1 MTLPLRRS
9 PGWLAIPVLLV
20 LALALAGSAQAPAG
34 TAAPA
39 ALPPGALSPTDT
51 QRATARKVGR
61 ILEEAHYSRA
71 SLDERMSD
79 VVYHRYLDFLDGQRS
94 YFLASDIDE
103 FNTYRLQ
110 FGDMIRTGN
119 IDPAYLI
126 FARFQQRNRERIQKA
141 IDLLKSEP
149 DWTLNESFE
158 FDRSKLSWPTEQAAM
173 DEVWR
178 KRVKNDALSLM
189 LTGKQWPDVADVL
202 RKRYERVLKRVD
214 QVTTEDVFEGLMN
227 AYARAFDPHSSYF
240 SPRSS
245 EEYRIQM
252 SLNYEGI
259 GASLQLVDD
268 YVTIMNVLEGGP
280 AAVAGT
286 LNTNDRITGVGQG
299 HEGAFTDVI
308 GWRLDDVV
316 QLIRG
321 KAGTSV
327 RLQVLPAGAAPGSGE
342 KVLEFVRNRVTLE
355 AQAAHKEVKTVARN
369 GRTLKIG
376 VITVPGFYQ
385 DIAAQNAGDENYR
398 STTHDVLKLL
408 RELKTENVDG
418 LVLDLRGDGGGYL
431 PEATALTGLFIDH
444 GPVVQLRDTAGRLE
458 VLDDPEPVPAYDGP
472 LAVLVDR
479 LSASAS
485 EIFAGAIQDY
495 HRGVILGQ
503 TTFGKGTVQNLVP
516 LDRWATKPSNGQLT
530 VTIGKFYRVTG
541 ESTQHRGVE
550 PDVPLASPL
559 DTKEVGESALESALP
574 WDRIAGVPFKASA
587 GSSAAPPVAALA
599 TEEGTRAQRDPDY
612 RWLVSDI
619 AAIDSVRDQHS
630 LSLNLKARRE
640 ERTRIEGERLAR
652 ENSRRAAKNL
662 PALKSVDEI
671 DKTKDEVADVVLEQA
686 TQVMA
691 DIVVGAHPPQ
701 PAQKTARSG

>member
-1 MTLPLRRS
+1 MSQPLRRS
-9 PGWLAIPVLLV
+9 PRWLIASVLLV
-20 LALALAGSAQAPAG
+20 FALALAGSAQAPAG
-34 TAAPA
+34 TSV
-39 ALPPGALSPTDT
+39 LPPGTLGPTDM

-71 SLDERMSD
+71 SLDERMSG
-79 VVYHRYLDFLDGQRS
+79 VVYHRYLEFLDGQRS
-94 YFLASDIDE
+94 YFLASDIEE
-103 FNTYRLQ
+103 FNAYGKQ
-110 FGDMIRTGN
+110 FGDMIRTGS

-126 FARFQQRNRERIQKA
+126 FARFQQRNRERLQHA
-141 IDLLKSEP
+141 LALLKTEP
-149 DWTLNESFE
+149 DFTVNESFE
-158 FDRSKLSWPTEQAAM
+158 FDRTHAPWPGDAATM
-173 DEVWR
+173 DELWR

-189 LTGKQWPDVADVL
+189 LAGKQWPDAAEVL

-214 QVTTEDVFEGLMN
+214 QVTSEDVFEGLMN
-227 AYARAFDPHSSYF
+227 CYARAFDPHSSYF

-259 GASLQLVDD
+259 GASLQIVDD

-280 AAVAGT
+280 AAMAGT
-286 LNTNDRITGVGQG
+286 LTTNDRITGVGQG
-299 HEGAFTDVI
+299 HDGPFTDVI

-321 KAGTSV
+321 KAGTTV
-327 RLQVLPAGAAPGSGE
+327 RLQVLPAGAAPGGAE
-342 KVLEFVRNRVTLE
+342 KIMEFVRNKVTLE
-355 AQAAHKEVKTVARN
+355 AQAAHKDVRSVARN

-408 RELKTENVDG
+408 RDLKSENVDG
-418 LVLDLRGDGGGYL
+418 LLVDLRGDGGGYL
-431 PEATALTGLFIDH
+431 PEATALTGLFINH

-458 VLDDPEPVPAYDGP
+458 VLDDPEPAPAYDGP

-495 HRGVILGQ
+495 HRGIILGQ

-516 LDRWATKPSNGQLT
+516 LDRWSQKPVNGQLT

-574 WDRIAGVPFKASA
+574 WDRIAGVPFRVSTASA
-587 GSSAAPPVAALA
+587 AVPPVAALA
-599 TEEGTRAQRDPDY
+599 TEEDARAQRDPDY
-612 RWLVSDI
+612 RWLLSDI
-619 AAIDSVRDQHS
+619 AAIDSVRGQHS
-630 LSLNLKARRE
+630 VSLNLKARRE
-640 ERTRIEGERLAR
+640 ERARVDAERLTR

-662 PALKSVDEI
+662 PPLKSVEELE
-671 DKTKDEVADVVLEQA
+671 KTKDKDEAADVVLEQA

-691 DIVVGAHPPQ
+691 DMVSGAHIQPQ
-701 PAQKTARSG
+701 TKTARASG

>member
-1 MTLPLRRS
+1 MSQPLRRS
-9 PGWLAIPVLLV
+9 PRWLIASVLLV
-20 LALALAGSAQAPAG
+20 FALALAGSAQAPAG
-34 TAAPA
+34 TSV
-39 ALPPGALSPTDT
+39 LPPGTLGPTDM

-61 ILEEAHYSRA
+61 ILEGAHYGRA
-71 SLDERMSD
+71 SHDERVSG
-79 VVYHRYLDFLDGQRS
+79 VVYHRALEFRDGQRS
-94 YFLASDIDE
+94 YFLASDIEE
-103 FNTYRLQ
+103 FNAYGKQ
-110 FGDMIRTGN
+110 FGDMIRTGT
-119 IDPAYLI
+119 IDPSYRV
-126 FARFQQRNRERIQKA
+126 FALSQQRNRERFQHA
-141 IDLLKSEP
+141 LALLKTEP
-149 DWTLNESFE
+149 DFTVNGSFE
-158 FDRSKLSWPTEQAAM
+158 FDRTHAPWPGDAATM
-173 DEVWR
+173 DELWR

-189 LTGKQWPDVADVL
+189 LAGKQWADAAEVL

-214 QVTTEDVFEGLMN
+214 QVTSEDVFEGLMN
-227 AYARAFDPHSSYF
+227 SYARTFDPHSSYF

-252 SLNYEGI
+252 SLNYEGL
-259 GASLQLVDD
+259 GASLQIVDD
-268 YVTIMNVLEGGP
+268 YVTIMTVLEGGP
-280 AAVAGT
+280 AAMAGT
-286 LNTNDRITGVGQG
+286 LTTNDRITGVGQG
-299 HEGAFTDVI
+299 HDGAFTDVI

-321 KAGTSV
+321 KAGTTV
-327 RLQVLPAGAAPGSGE
+327 RLQVLPAGAAPGGAE
-342 KVLEFVRNRVTLE
+342 KIMEFVRNKVTLE
-355 AQAAHKEVKTVARN
+355 AQAAHKDVRSVARN

-408 RELKTENVDG
+408 RDLKSENVDG
-418 LVLDLRGDGGGYL
+418 LLVDLRGDGGGYL
-431 PEATALTGLFIDH
+431 PEATALTGLFINH

-458 VLDDPEPVPAYDGP
+458 VLDDPEPAPAYDGP

-516 LDRWATKPSNGQLT
+516 LDRWSPKPVNGQLT
-530 VTIGKFYRVTG
+530 VTIGKFYRVTC

-550 PDVPLASPL
+550 PDVPLASSL
-559 DTKEVGESALESALP
+559 NIKEIGESALESALP
-574 WDRIAGVPFKASA
+574 WDRIAGVPFRMSA
-587 GSSAAPPVAALA
+587 GTAAAPPVAALA
-599 TEEGTRAQRDPDY
+599 TEEDARAQHDPDY

-619 AAIDSVRDQHS
+619 AAIDSVRGQHS
-630 LSLNLKARRE
+630 VSLNLKARRD
-640 ERTRIEGERLAR
+640 ERARIEGERLAR

-662 PALKSVDEI
+662 PALKSVEEL
-671 DKTKDEVADVVLEQA
+671 DKSKDEAADVVLEQA

-691 DIVVGAHPPQ
+691 DMVTGAHPQ
-701 PAQKTARSG
+701 PPQKTARAS

>member
-1 MTLPLRRS
+1 MPQLLRRS
-9 PGWLAIPVLLV
+9 PAWFTAAAVAV
-20 LALALAGSAQAPAG
+20 LALALAGSAPAPANT
-34 TAAPA
+34 TALLPA
-39 ALPPGALSPTDT
+39 GAIAPTDG
-51 QRATARKVGR
+51 QRQTARRVGR

-71 SLDERMSD
+71 AIDDKMSD
-79 VVYHRYLDFLDGQRS
+79 VVYERYLEFLDGQRS
-94 YFLASDIDE
+94 YFLASDIND
-103 FNTYRLQ
+103 FNAYRYQ

-119 IDPAYLI
+119 IEPAYLI
-126 FARFQQRNRERIQKA
+126 FARFQQRNRERIQHA
-141 IDLLKSEP
+141 ISLLGTEP
-149 DWTLNESFE
+149 NWTLDESYE
-158 FDRSKLSWPTEQAAM
+158 FDRQHASWPADQATM
-173 DEVWR
+173 DELWR

-189 LTGKQWPDVADVL
+189 LTGKTWPEAADLL

-214 QVTTEDVFEGLMN
+214 QVTSEDVFENLMN

-268 YVTIMNVLEGGP
+268 YVTIMSVLEGGP
-280 AAVAGT
+280 AAIAGT
-286 LNTNDRITGVGQG
+286 LHVNDRITGVGQG
-299 HEGAFTDVI
+299 HEGSFTDVI

-327 RLQVLPAGAAPGSGE
+327 RLQVLTAGAAPGTAE
-342 KVLEFVRNRVTLE
+342 KVLEFTRNKVTLE
-355 AQAAHKEVKTVARN
+355 AQAAHSDVKTVVRN
-369 GRTLKIG
+369 GRTFKIG

-385 DIAAQNAGDENYR
+385 DVAAQNAGDENYR
-398 STTHDVLKLL
+398 STTRDVLKLL
-408 RELKTENVDG
+408 RELKTQNIDG
-418 LVLDLRGDGGGYL
+418 LVLDLRNDGGGYL
-431 PEATALTGLFIDH
+431 PEATQLTGLFIDH
-444 GPVVQLRDTAGRLE
+444 GPVVQLRDTSGRLE
-458 VLDDPEPVPAYDGP
+458 VLDDPENGPAYDGP

-485 EIFAGAIQDY
+485 EIFAAAIQDY

-516 LDRWATKPSNGQLT
+516 LDRWPQKSGNGQLT

-559 DTKEVGESALESALP
+559 DTKEIGESALESALP
-574 WDRIAGVPFKASA
+574 WDRIAGVPFKASGGTA
-587 GSSAAPPVAALA
+587 AAPPVATLAL
-599 TEEGTRAQRDPDY
+599 EEGTRAQHDPDY
-612 RWLVSDI
+612 QWLMSDI
-619 AAIDSVRDQHS
+619 AAIDSVREQHS
-630 LSLNLKARRE
+630 VSLNLKVRRE
-640 ERTRIEGERLAR
+640 ERARIDRERLER
-652 ENSRRAAKNL
+652 ENSRRVAKNL
-662 PALKSVDEI
+662 PPVKTVEELEKA
-671 DKTKDEVADVVLEQA
+671 TKDDAADVVLDQA

-691 DIVVGAHPPQ
+691 DMVTNGRTPG
-701 PAQKTARSG
+701 QKTARVN

>member
-1 MTLPLRRS
+1 MTTLALRRS
-9 PGWLAIPVLLV
+9 SGWITAAALLV

-34 TAAPA
+34 TSVLPAGTLAP
-39 ALPPGALSPTDT
+39 SDI
-51 QRATARKVGR
+51 QRATARRVGR

-71 SLDERMSD
+71 ALDDRMSD
-79 VVYHRYLDFLDGQRS
+79 VVYHRYLEFLDGQRS
-94 YFLASDIDE
+94 YFLASDIEE
-103 FNTYRLQ
+103 FNAYRLR
-110 FGDMIRTGN
+110 FGDMIRTGD

-126 FARFQQRNRERIQKA
+126 FARFQQRNRERVQHA
-141 IDLLKSEP
+141 IELLKSEP
-149 DWTLNESFE
+149 DWTANESFE
-158 FDRSKLSWPTEQAAM
+158 FDRLHAAWPVDQAAM
-173 DEVWR
+173 DELWR

-189 LTGKQWPDVADVL
+189 LTGKTWPDAAEVL

-214 QVTTEDVFEGLMN
+214 
-227 AYARAFDPHSSYF
+227 
-240 SPRSS
+240 
-245 EEYRIQM
+245 
-252 SLNYEGI
+252 
-259 GASLQLVDD
+259 
-268 YVTIMNVLEGGP
+268 
-280 AAVAGT
+280 
-286 LNTNDRITGVGQG
+286 
-299 HEGAFTDVI
+299 
-308 GWRLDDVV
+308 
-316 QLIRG
+316 
-321 KAGTSV
+321 K
-327 RLQVLPAGAAPGSGE
+327 
-342 KVLEFVRNRVTLE
+342 VTLE

-385 DIAAQNAGDENYR
+385 DIAAQNAGDQSYR

-408 RELKTENVDG
+408 RELKSENVEG

-431 PEATALTGLFIDH
+431 PEATALTGLFINH

-458 VLDDPEPVPAYDGP
+458 VLDDPEPAPAYDGP

-495 HRGVILGQ
+495 HRGIILGQ

-516 LDRWATKPSNGQLT
+516 LDRWSQKPVNGQLT

-574 WDRIAGVPFKASA
+574 WDRIAGVPFRVSTASA
-587 GSSAAPPVAALA
+587 AVPPVAALA
-599 TEEGTRAQRDPDY
+599 TEEDARAQRDPDY
-612 RWLVSDI
+612 RWLLSDI
-619 AAIDSVRDQHS
+619 AAIDSVRGQHS
-630 LSLNLKARRE
+630 VSLNLKARHE
-640 ERTRIEGERLAR
+640 ERARIDAERLTR

-662 PALKSVDEI
+662 PPLKSVEELE
-671 DKTKDEVADVVLEQA
+671 KTKDKDEAADVVLEQA

-691 DIVVGAHPPQ
+691 DMVSGAHIQPQ
-701 PAQKTARSG
+701 TKTARASG

>member
-1 MTLPLRRS
+1 MSLPLRRS
-9 PGWLAIPVLLV
+9 PRWLTASVLLV
-20 LALALAGSAQAPAG
+20 FALALAGSAQAPAG
-34 TAAPA
+34 TSVLPA
-39 ALPPGALSPTDT
+39 GTLGPTDT

-71 SLDERMSD
+71 SLDERMSE
-79 VVYHRYLDFLDGQRS
+79 VVYHRYLEFLDGQRS
-94 YFLASDIDE
+94 YFLAGDVEE
-103 FNTYRLQ
+103 FNSYGKL

-126 FARFQQRNRERIQKA
+126 FARFQQRNRERIQHA
-141 IDLLKSEP
+141 LTLLRSEP
-149 DWTLNESFE
+149 DWTVNETFE
-158 FDRSKLSWPTEQAAM
+158 FDRAHAAWPGDQATM
-173 DEVWR
+173 DELWR

-189 LTGKQWPDVADVL
+189 LTGKQWPDAAEVL

-214 QVTTEDVFEGLMN
+214 QVTSEDVFEGLMN
-227 AYARAFDPHSSYF
+227 SYARAFDPHSSYF

-259 GASLQLVDD
+259 GASLQIVDD

-280 AAVAGT
+280 AAAAGT
-286 LNTNDRITGVGQG
+286 LSTNDRITGVGQG
-299 HEGAFTDVI
+299 HDGTFTDVI

-321 KAGTSV
+321 KAGTTV
-327 RLQVLPAGAAPGSGE
+327 RLQVLPAGAAPGTAE
-342 KVLEFVRNRVTLE
+342 KIMEFVRNKVTLE
-355 AQAAHKEVKTVARN
+355 AQAAHKEVRTVARS

-408 RELKTENVDG
+408 RELKGESVDG
-418 LVLDLRGDGGGYL
+418 LVVDLRGDGGGYL
-431 PEATALTGLFIDH
+431 PEATALTGLFINH

-458 VLDDPEPVPAYDGP
+458 VLDDPEPAPAYDGP

-495 HRGVILGQ
+495 HRGIILGQ

-516 LDRWATKPSNGQLT
+516 LDRWSQKPVNGQLT

-574 WDRIAGVPFKASA
+574 WDRIAGVPFRVSNASTA
-587 GSSAAPPVAALA
+587 VPPAAALA
-599 TEEGTRAQRDPDY
+599 TEEDARAQRDPDY
-612 RWLVSDI
+612 RWLLSDI
-619 AAIDSVRDQHS
+619 AAIDSVRGQHS
-630 LSLNLKARRE
+630 LSLNLKTRRE
-640 ERTRIEGERLAR
+640 ERTRIEAERLAR

-662 PALKSVDEI
+662 PPLKSVEELE
-671 DKTKDEVADVVLEQA
+671 KTKDEAADVVLEQA

-691 DIVVGAHPPQ
+691 DMVTGAR
-701 PAQKTARSG
+701 PAPTKTARTG